1 MVEASAG
8 EFVTSCRVTGN
19 RDDPRYVQ
27 RIQCGRHQLL
37 ADEPPILG
45 GADAGP
51 TPFGYLV
58 CALGACTSMT
68 LRMYAERRQ
77 WDLGTIDVTVELRR
91 RAGTNYIERA
101 VSISTPLTDE
111 QRKTLADICERTPV
125 TLAVKSGITIHTAL
139 QYEQRP

>member
-1 MVEASAG
+1 MAETSAG
-8 EFVTSCRVTGN
+8 ELVASARVTGN

-27 RIQCGRHQLL
+27 QVQCGRHQLL
-37 ADEPPILG
+37 ADEPPSGG

-77 WDLGTIDVTVELRR
+77 WDLGTIEVTVELHR
-91 RAGTNYIERA
+91 RAGTNHIERA
-101 VSISTPLTDE
+101 VSFSAPLTDE
-111 QRKTLADICERTPV
+111 QRKKLADICERTPV
-125 TLAVKSGITIHTAL
+125 TLAVKSGIAIHTTL
-139 QYEQRP
+139 QP